1 VVSIL
6 GVTVNS
12 TALATAQEFAHVITF
27 GVTLALLTGI
37 AQFVYHKC
45 KKRPRPHIY
54 RWGPFYCTALAVPFV
69 MADLTRH
76 LILDHV
82 SVHWLL
88 EYRKGCG
95 HETVVC
101 LTVVGVIF
109 TIVCTYLGFLCL
121 FIGSLWNA
129 NICEKIRELRAKW
142 RELRREAE
150 GDAAPGALLAVG
162 SGPTGMDPQAPDA
175 PFDADTFVAAPDPYA
190 NTPLVIVAPPLESV
204 DTNNTAL
211 SAATTAPA

>member
-1 VVSIL
+1 MMI
-6 GVTVNS
+6 
-12 TALATAQEFAHVITF
+12 AMLAYTIYSLRNRAPPHCNKYGPLYFVI
-27 GVTLALLTGI
+27 AS
-37 AQFVYHKC
+37 
-45 KKRPRPHIY
+45 
-54 RWGPFYCTALAVPFV
+54 VPLV

>member
-1 VVSIL
+1 VIGLVGGTVSAAARRTGHL
-6 GVTVNS
+6 VS
-12 TALATAQEFAHVITF
+12 FC
-27 GVTLALLTGI
+27 VTLTMMI
-37 AQFVYHKC
+37 AMLAYTIYSLRNRAPPHCNKYDPLYFV
-45 KKRPRPHIY
+45 I
-54 RWGPFYCTALAVPFV
+54 ASVPLV